1 MSLRGY
7 DPVLVLRSFDF
18 ANLYF
23 CDLWIICVFVPFC
36 KSLSFYKI
44 CSICF
49 RFGNL
54 FCDVLRLFVAMFC
67 FSVYL
72 FRSSDV
78 FYVLLSLLIL
88 CVL

>member
-7 DPVLVLRSFDF
+7 APVLVLCSFGS
-18 ANLYF
+18 ANF
-23 CDLWIICVFVPFC
+23 VFRFVDSMCVCAFLQFI
-36 KSLSFYKI
+36 KFLKL

-54 FCDVLRLFVAMFC
+54 ICEVLRLFVAMFC
-67 FSVYL
+67 GSVYL
-72 FRSSDV
+72 FRSIDV